1 AKKLGYMLN
10 NFYLAPYGVCLN
22 YKEKVFAQKDEI
34 LIALAGPCVNFILS
48 VLCICLWWLFPSL
61 YNFSYDFVFQSLM
74 LGLFN
79 LLPCYPLDG
88 GRVFVGALSSFI
100 PRKKAV
106 KVTVCLNNVI
116 ASILLILFVVSC
128 FINFNPSLCLSGVF
142 MILSG
147 VESKNECKYEVM
159 NVFNKKIKNY
169 SKPLFLSVNASET
182 IAGLIKHI
190 EVNKF
195 TIFLV
200 VFPND
205 KTKLLD
211 EQAVKA
217 LSLKYPLS
225 TALSDIFKQD
235 KG

>member
-1 AKKLGYMLN
+1 M
-10 NFYLAPYGVCLN
+10 
-22 YKEKVFAQKDEI
+22 FAQKDEI

-48 VLCICLWWLFPSL
+48 MLCICLWWLFPSL

-88 GRVFVGALSSFI
+88 GRVFVGILSKYVQ
-100 PRKKAV
+100 RKKAV
-106 KVTVCLNNVI
+106 KITVSLNIII
-116 ASILLILFVVSC
+116 AIFLLSLFVVSC
-128 FINFNPSLCLSGVF
+128 FINFNPSLCLSAVF
-142 MILSG
+142 MILSSI
-147 VESKNECKYEVM
+147 ESKNECKYEVM

-169 SKPLFLSVNASET
+169 SKPLFLSVNSSET

-217 LSLKYPLS
+217 LSFKYQLS
-225 TALSDIFKQD
+225 TRLSDIFMQD
-235 KG
+235 RE